1 MNYSTYRFT
10 LDLRKHQSQTSIAV
24 FKHDTAVKLCISF
37 TDGGNPYHI
46 EDGVTAVLYGKRADG
61 KEIMHSCKI
70 AENKTEIEY
79 KFQSSTSYVKGTVVC
94 QLRLYDADL
103 EIITAPEFAIVVEEG
118 AAGNDDVDIP
128 DEKLSALDDIV
139 QAEILRGEAE
149 RERVI
154 AENKRK
160 VAENERATA
169 FSGYS
174 NRILQI
180 EKDQKTMQTTLESIQ
195 HNDEWN
201 HVITT
206 LEDLTTEKL
215 AAMSG
220 RVLVK
225 ELHYAGTDQFVDGRP
240 YGQLAI
246 EVPKSI
252 ELIKFVGSKLFAN
265 ITGTKDTTISG
276 FVGATY
282 PGDEMLGYFPRLTG
296 FGAVEFCTNPIDV
309 YNCDNVRHCHIRIAD
324 HCTNLTDIYSEVNYA
339 DGQHT
344 SFYYCKVID
353 NVRIQGREDDFN
365 RGTVEFQHCSNISNV
380 FNLTEGVPIDYTNC
394 TYVDGDTCDGYY
406 TEAEQGKVQT
416 VTTDGT
422 SAFVSVYSQDE
433 IDGKLGDIS
442 SILTA
447 LHEGGIE

>member
-24 FKHDTAVKLCISF
+24 FKHDTAVKLCISL

-70 AENKTEIEY
+70 ADNKTEIEY
-79 KFQSSTSYVKGTVVC
+79 KFQSSTSYVDGTVEC

-103 EIITAPEFAIVVEEG
+103 EIITAPRFNIVVEEEVVG
-118 AAGNDDVDIP
+118 DDGVNVP

-149 RERVI
+149 RARVI
-154 AENKRK
+154 AESKR
-160 VAENERATA
+160 VTAENERAST

-174 NRILQI
+174 NRILYI
-180 EKDQKTMQTTLESIQ
+180 ERDVKDLQAAV
-195 HNDEWN
+195 EWN
-201 HVITT
+201 HIITT

-215 AAMSG
+215 ATMSG

-225 ELHYAGTDQFVDGRP
+225 GLHYEGTDEFIDGRP
-240 YGQLAI
+240 YGQLVI

-252 ELIKFVGSKLFAN
+252 ELIKFVGSELFAN

-282 PGDEMLGYFPRLTG
+282 PGDEAFGYFPSLTG

-380 FNLTEGVPIDYTNC
+380 FNLTEGVPINYSNC

-406 TEAEQGKVQT
+406 TEEEKGKVQT

-422 SAFVSVYSQDE
+422 GEFISVYSQEE
-433 IDGKLGDIS
+433 IDGKFGDIS
-442 SILTA
+442 TILTA
-447 LHEGGIE
+447 LHEGGIQ